1 VIITKKALH
10 RRTFL
15 RGLGTTLALPLLDGM
30 VPALSALG
38 KTAAKPPVRL
48 GFVYVPNGII
58 GSGLASARPN
68 QWTPTAEGADF
79 AFTPLL
85 QPLEP
90 FREKLVVLSGLAQAN
105 GRALGD
111 GPGDHARAGATWLT
125 GVHPKKTEGADIRAG
140 VSADQIAARHLGQY
154 TELASLEI
162 GLEQP
167 FLAGGCDSGYSCAY
181 TNTLSWR
188 GPTTPLPVEIDPRA
202 VFERLFGESDSTNP
216 AARLAMLDNKRSI
229 LDYVSDS
236 LGRLNARLGTRD
248 RSKLS
253 EYLDAVRDIERRIQ
267 RAEQQ
272 NATLVLPPMERPT
285 AIPEEYEEQAHLM
298 MDLQVLAWQ
307 TDMTRVTTMM
317 MAREGSNRSYR
328 SIGISD
334 GHHSL
339 THHQNDA
346 EKIDKTAKI
355 DKLHVETFAY
365 LVNKLATTRDGD
377 GTLLDHSVLL
387 YGSSISDGNKHT
399 HHDLPIV
406 LVGGASG
413 QVKGGRHIRYAQ
425 ETPLNNLLLN
435 MLGKAGV
442 PADNFGDSTSPLADV

>member
-1 VIITKKALH
+1 MIITKKALP

-30 VPALSALG
+30 VPALSALT
-38 KTAAKPPVRL
+38 KTAAAPAVRL
-48 GFVYVPNGII
+48 GFTYVPNGII
-58 GSGLASARPN
+58 GTGMGSPRPN
-68 QWTPTAEGADF
+68 QWTPNAVGTGFEF
-79 AFTPLL
+79 APIMK
-85 QPLEP
+85 PLEP
-90 FREKLVVLSGLAQAN
+90 FREKLIVLSGLAQVN

-125 GVHPKKTEGADIRAG
+125 GVHPKKTEGTDIRAG
-140 VSADQIAARHLGQY
+140 VSADQIAARDLGKQ
-154 TELASLEI
+154 TELASLEL

-188 GPTTPLPVEIDPRA
+188 GPTTPLPVEINPRA
-202 VFERLFGESDSTNP
+202 VFERLFGESDSTDS
-216 AARLAMLDNKRSI
+216 ASRLALLDHQRSI
-229 LDYVSDS
+229 LDYVSES
-236 LGRLNARLGTRD
+236 LGRLQARLGIRD

-253 EYLDAVRDIERRIQ
+253 EYLEAVRDIERRIQ

-272 NATLVLPPMERPT
+272 NATIELPTMERPT
-285 AIPEEYEEQAHLM
+285 AIPEEYEDQAKLM

-328 SIGISD
+328 SIGVSD

-339 THHQNDA
+339 THHQNNA
-346 EKIDKTAKI
+346 EKIDDIVKI
-355 DKLHVETFAY
+355 DTLHVEMFAY
-365 LVNKLATTRDGD
+365 LVGRLESTPDGD

-387 YGSSISDGNKHT
+387 YGSSICDGNKHT

-406 LVGGASG
+406 VVGGANG
-413 QVKGGRHIRYAQ
+413 QMKGGRHIRYPQ
-425 ETPLNNLLLN
+425 DTPLNNLLLN
-435 MLGKAGV
+435 LLGKAGV
-442 PADNFGDSTSPLADV
+442 QADHFGDSTGLLPDV